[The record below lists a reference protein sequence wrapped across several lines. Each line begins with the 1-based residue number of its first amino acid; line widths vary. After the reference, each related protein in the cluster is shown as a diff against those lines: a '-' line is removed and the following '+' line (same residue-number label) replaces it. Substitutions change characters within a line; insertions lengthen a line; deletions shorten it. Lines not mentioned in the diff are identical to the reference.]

1 MWNERNIGC
10 GAGRRV
16 VLACFAGLW
25 ELACWNVGSGLL
37 VCGGWFVGAG
47 YGLLV
52 CEELACWL
60 VGASLL
66 LFLAKD
72 PAKMRKLEYG
82 GVQ

>member
-1 MWNERNIGC
+1 MD
-10 GAGRRV
+10 
-16 VLACFAGLW
+16 CFAGLW
-25 ELACWNVGSGLL
+25 ELACWNVGSWLAGLL

-47 YGLLV
+47 LIGLLV

-72 PAKMRKLEYG
+72 PDKMRKLESG
-82 GVQ
+82 GVQWFEVQSGI